1 MAELEQKK
9 LSELRVVDLKVEL
22 EKRDIDVTG
31 VKAVLVKKLSKAL
44 TDEGHDPDKY
54 LFTVDSKGG
63 TPVKKTPHETL
74 H

>member
-31 VKAVLVKKLSKAL
+31 VKAVLVKKLSKVSEVKISFLRLAL
-44 TDEGHDPDKY
+44 ILCKIVHVLKSRP
-54 LFTVDSKGG
+54 FF
-63 TPVKKTPHETL
+63 
-74 H
+74 